1 MNKTYYRKC
10 TVDGVE
16 IFYRE
21 AGSPVDPVVLL
32 LHGWPSSSRM
42 FEKLVTTTI
51 HKYNRRNPYRI
62 RAPAIFDR
70 PRG

>member
-1 MNKTYYRKC
+1 MNGTYYRTC

-21 AGSPVDPVVLL
+21 AGSPNDPAVLL

-42 FEKLVTTTI
+42 FDCT
-51 HKYNRRNPYRI
+51 
-62 RAPAIFDR
+62 
-70 PRG
+70 